1 MNQTFKKWLTG
12 VAVAVSLCG
21 AMSASAQDAA
31 KPADA
36 AAPAVTTA
44 APAAP
49 AAAAPEPVAH
59 DVVLKDFR
67 FRSGEA
73 LPELRS
79 HYYTLGQPRR
89 DAAGRIT
96 NAVLILHGTGGT
108 GRQFLS
114 PQFADVLFAPGG
126 LLDPA
131 THFIILPD
139 GIGHGGSSKPSDGL
153 RMAFPKYDYA
163 DMVEAE
169 HALVTQALGVQ
180 RLRLLMG
187 TSMGCMH
194 AFMWAETWP
203 DAAQALMPLACQ
215 PAEIAGRNRLWRKM
229 AMDLVMG
236 DPLWQGGNYNAQPR
250 QGLLA
255 AQGIQLIA
263 GGTPLPMQLAMPT
276 RQQVDDYLARD
287 WPRRLEGLDAND
299 YLYAL
304 AASRTYDPSRDLEKI
319 TAPMTWVN
327 SADDFINPPEL
338 GLAEAAAKRLKTT
351 RYVLI
356 PTSKDTHG
364 HGTHTWAA
372 LWKDE
377 LAALLKRS
385 GG

>member
-1 MNQTFKKWLTG
+1 MIMWRRLGLAIAALLAF
-12 VAVAVSLCG
+12 AV
-21 AMSASAQDAA
+21 
-31 KPADA
+31 PAW
-36 AAPAVTTA
+36 AAPQ
-44 APAAP
+44 PQSQ
-49 AAAAPEPVAH
+49 
-59 DVVLKDFR
+59 DFVLKDFR
-67 FRSGEA
+67 FRSGET
-73 LPELRS
+73 LPELRIRY
-79 HYYTLGQPRR
+79 HTLGQPRR
-89 DAAGRIT
+89 DAAGQVV

-153 RMAFPKYDYA
+153 RMKFPQYDYN
-163 DMVEAE
+163 DMVAAQ
-169 HALVTQALGVQ
+169 HALVTQGLGVK

-194 AFMWAETWP
+194 GFMWAQAWP

-229 AMDLVMG
+229 AIDLVMEDPDWKGG
-236 DPLWQGGNYNAQPR
+236 DYTVQPR
-250 QGLLA
+250 HGLLA

-263 GGTPLPMQLAMPT
+263 GGTPLPMQLTMPT

-287 WPRRLEGLDAND
+287 WRRRIEGLDAND

-338 GLAEAAAKRLKTT
+338 GLAEAAAKRLRTT

-356 PTSKDTHG
+356 PTSRDTKG
-364 HGTHTWAA
+364 HGTHTWAI

-385 GG
+385 GR